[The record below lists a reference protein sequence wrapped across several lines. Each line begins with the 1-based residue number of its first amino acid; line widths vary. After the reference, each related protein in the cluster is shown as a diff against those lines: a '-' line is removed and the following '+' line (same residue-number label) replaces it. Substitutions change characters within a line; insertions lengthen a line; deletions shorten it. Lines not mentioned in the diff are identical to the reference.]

1 MHELGHALTSKLLG
15 GQPVLYNTHVEN
27 RNEHLPVGREVA
39 IVLAGPLLSLV
50 QGLGFLA
57 WAQRQRRAG
66 DAAL

>member
-27 RNEHLPVGREVA
+27 LNEHLLVGREVA

-57 WAQRQRRAG
+57 WAWQQRGAG